1 MKFWFLIP
9 RLRIFIMFYS
19 MCFIILLICVHV
31 LSHVWLFVTPW
42 IVTLQAPL
50 SMGFPRKEHWSGL
63 TFPFPRDLPNPRIEP
78 TSPVSSALQADSWP
92 LSHLGSPSSSIAWTQ
107 IYSIA
112 HLTSF
117 TLKFHHQE
125 AANLLFIFMAHRI
138 MIIWGGASIMAEE
151 SQE

>member
-1 MKFWFLIP
+1 MVEQVLNLQTSAESCKTEYIDPVSTSVLFVVVQ
-9 RLRIFIMFYS
+9 S
-19 MCFIILLICVHV
+19 
-31 LSHVWLFVTPW
+31 LSHIRLFVTPW
-42 IVTLQAPL
+42 TATLQAPL

-63 TFPFPRDLPNPRIEP
+63 SFLFPRDLPNPGIEL

-92 LSHLGSPSSSIAWTQ
+92 IPSSSIAWTQ
-107 IYSIA
+107 IYIFA

-138 MIIWGGASIMAEE
+138 MSIWGGASIMAEE